1 MGLFFWNSILFFKM
15 NQSIDTKT
23 KNRISEDLSPTRN
36 LTGLHLKIVGAIA
49 IIWSLFQLWY
59 ASPFPFIFDFGMFKG
74 LPARAIHLG
83 FALTLTFL
91 IFPFSRD
98 KKISIIDIFISLLA
112 AFCCL
117 YIYFFYD
124 QLVYRGGVLLILSL
138 GENINIPIE
147 LIIGIIGILILLEA
161 TRRAI
166 GLPLVIIAIC
176 FLLFSY
182 FGKYAPDIISHGGL
196 SLKRLVGFQWFDQEA
211 IFGIPIGVSVDFIFL
226 FVLFG
231 ALLETAGGGKYFLN
245 LAFAMVGKMRGG
257 PAKAAILGSGMT
269 GLISGSSIANT
280 VTTGTFTIPIMK
292 KTGFS
297 KEKAGAIEVSSSVN
311 GQLMPPVM
319 GAAAFVMA
327 SFIGVT
333 YFEIVKHA
341 ILPAVI
347 SYVALF
353 YISHLEALK
362 LNLKGMEEK
371 DVPNLKNTFLAGLHF
386 LIPIFV
392 LIYLLVYLRFTASY
406 SIFYAT
412 IALISVNLIN
422 KLIKQPDLKDG
433 LKIWFNQTIVGFEK
447 GALNMVGVG
456 IAIATA
462 GVIVGAVGST
472 GLSTNLIIVIESI
485 AKDNVIILLFLTII
499 LCLLLGMGLP
509 TTANYVVVASLM
521 AAVLVD
527 VGNASGFIFPLIA
540 VHLFVFY
547 FGLMADVTP
556 PVGLASYA
564 AAAISGGDPLRTG
577 VQAFWYSLRTGILPI
592 VFLFNH
598 ELLLIGIENIW
609 HALIVIVTS
618 LTGILV
624 FTAATQ
630 AWFIA
635 KLRWY
640 EIVIFLFIS
649 LSFLAPDFV
658 LNKFYPK
665 YNYKEINQIQSL
677 KLDPKK
683 EVRFKVT
690 RLSEYGERYKLFV
703 INKNTFDSN
712 FSLEDYG
719 INLAKQN
726 NKFVVDALKWNSLAK
741 KHGFETDDIIKEFK
755 IENLNRPNKALVYPF
770 ALILLLSFGYLNYR
784 RKEKDENK

>member
-1 MGLFFWNSILFFKM
+1 M
-15 NQSIDTKT
+15 NQNIDDKVES
-23 KNRISEDLSPTRN
+23 KISEDLSPTRN
-36 LTGLHLKIVGAIA
+36 LTGLHLKIVGSIA

-59 ASPFPFIFDFGMFKG
+59 ASPFPFMFDVGMFRG

-83 FALTLTFL
+83 FALILAFL
-91 IFPFSRD
+91 IYPISKR
-98 KKISIIDIFISLLA
+98 KKISLFDILISFIA

-124 QLVYRGGVLLILSL
+124 QLVDRGGILLTVTIWEKFNL
-138 GENINIPIE
+138 PVE
-147 LIIGIIGILILLEA
+147 LIIGSCGILILIEA
-161 TRRAI
+161 TRRVF
-166 GLPLVIIAIC
+166 GLPLVIIAVC

-182 FGKYAPDIISHGGL
+182 FGRYAPEIISHGGL
-196 SLKRLVGFQWFDQEA
+196 SLNRLIGFQWFDQEA

-231 ALLETAGGGKYFLN
+231 ALLETAGGGKYFLD

-327 SFIGVT
+327 SFLGVT
-333 YFEIVKHA
+333 YFEVVKHA
-341 ILPAVI
+341 FLPAII

-362 LNLKGMEEK
+362 LNLKGM
-371 DVPNLKNTFLAGLHF
+371 DDADIPNLKKTFLSGLHF

-392 LIYLLVYLRFTASY
+392 LVYMLVYLRFTASY
-406 SIFYAT
+406 SIFFAT
-412 IALISVNLIN
+412 IALIIVNLGYILFKN
-422 KLIKQPDLKDG
+422 PDFKVAIKT
-433 LKIWFNQTIVGFEK
+433 WFNQTIVGFEK

-462 GVIVGAVGST
+462 GIIVGAVGST
-472 GLSTNLIIVIESI
+472 GLSTNLIIVIEFI
-485 AKDNVIILLFLTII
+485 AKDNVVILLFLTII
-499 LCLLLGMGLP
+499 LCLILGMGLP

-521 AAVLVD
+521 ATVLVD
-527 VGNASGFIFPLIA
+527 VGNASGFVFPLIA

-564 AAAISGGDPLRTG
+564 AAAISGGDPLKTG
-577 VQAFWYSLRTGILPI
+577 LQAFWYSLRTGILPI

-609 HALIVIVTS
+609 HGLLVITTS
-618 LTGILV
+618 LIGILV
-624 FTAATQ
+624 FTSATQ
-630 AWFIA
+630 AWFINR
-635 KLRWY
+635 LRWY
-640 EIVIFLFIS
+640 EIIIFLLISIS
-649 LSFLAPDFV
+649 LLAPEFV

-665 YNYKEINQIQSL
+665 YNYIDINKIHL
-677 KLDPKK
+677 MKLDPSK
-683 EVRFKVT
+683 EARFKVT
-690 RLSEYGERYKLFV
+690 RPSNYGERYKLFV
-703 INKNTFDSN
+703 INKNTFESEY
-712 FSLEDYG
+712 SLEQYG
-719 INLAKQN
+719 ISLIRENDRV
-726 NKFVVDALKWNSLAK
+726 VVDTLQWNGEAK
-741 KHGFETDDIIKEFK
+741 KIGFETGDYISEFK
-755 IENLNRPNKALVYPF
+755 LENADRPNKGIIYPI
-770 ALILLLSFGYLNYR
+770 AILLLIIFGYFNSR
-784 RKEKDENK
+784 RKE

>member
-1 MGLFFWNSILFFKM
+1 MSEDKLTNKI
-15 NQSIDTKT
+15 Q
-23 KNRISEDLSPTRN
+23 EDLSPTRN
-36 LTGLHLKIVGAIA
+36 LKGIHLKIVALIA

-59 ASPFPFIFDFGMFKG
+59 ASPFPFWFNFGMFKG

-83 FALTLTFL
+83 FALLLAFL
-91 IFPFSRD
+91 IFPYSRS
-98 KKISIIDIFISLLA
+98 KKISVIDILISIIGAL
-112 AFCCL
+112 CCL

-124 QLVYRGGVLLILSL
+124 QLVDRGGILLKITI
-138 GENINIPIE
+138 GGNIIPIE
-147 LIIGIIGILILLEA
+147 LIIGSLGILILLEA
-161 TRRAI
+161 TRRVI
-166 GLPLVIIAIC
+166 GIPLVVIAVS

-182 FGKYAPDIISHGGL
+182 FGRYAPEIISHGGL
-196 SLKRLVGFQWFDQEA
+196 SLNRLVGFQWFDQEA

-231 ALLETAGGGKYFLN
+231 ALLETAGGGQYFLN
-245 LAFAMVGKMRGG
+245 LAFALVGKMRGG

-269 GLISGSSIANT
+269 GLISGSSVANT

-311 GQLMPPVM
+311 GQIMPPVM

-333 YFEIVKHA
+333 YFEVVKHA
-341 ILPAVI
+341 FLPAII
-347 SYVALF
+347 SYIALF

-362 LNLKGMEEK
+362 LNLKGMEDS
-371 DVPNLKNTFLAGLHF
+371 DVPHLKKTFFSGIHF

-392 LIYLLVYLRFTASY
+392 LIYLLVYLRFTAAY

-412 IALISVNLIN
+412 ISLISVNLIN
-422 KLIKQPDLKDG
+422 VSFKEKNIKEAF
-433 LKIWFNQTIVGFEK
+433 KIWFNQTIVGFQK
-447 GALNMVGVG
+447 GAINMVAVG

-462 GVIVGAVGST
+462 GIIVGAVGST
-472 GLSTNLIIVIESI
+472 GLSTNLIIVIEAV
-485 AKDNVIILLFLTII
+485 AKDNVIILILLTIV

-521 AAVLVD
+521 SMVLVD
-527 VGNASGFIFPLIA
+527 VGNASGFVFPLIA

-564 AAAISGGDPLRTG
+564 AAGISGGDPLKTG
-577 VQAFWYSLRTGILPI
+577 VQAFWYSLRTGVLPI

-598 ELLLIGIENIW
+598 ELLLIGIESVW
-609 HALIVIVTS
+609 HALLVIITS
-618 LTGILV
+618 LIGILI
-624 FTAATQ
+624 FTSATQ
-630 AWFIA
+630 GWFIN

-640 EIVIFLFIS
+640 EVLIFLVIS
-649 LSFLAPDFV
+649 ISFLSPEFV

-665 YNYKEINQIQSL
+665 FDYKELNNI
-677 KLDPKK
+677 
-683 EVRFKVT
+683 EKVT
-690 RLSEYGERYKLFV
+690 FDNRREVHIRVTRFSEYGERYKLFV
-703 INKNTFDSN
+703 IDKNLFDEKFN
-712 FSLEDYG
+712 FQDYG
-719 INLAKQN
+719 LTLAEKN
-726 NKFVVDALKWNSLAK
+726 NNIIVDNLKWNSLAK
-741 KHGFETDDIIKEFK
+741 KSGLELDDLISEIKV
-755 IENLNRPNKALVYPF
+755 ENLDRPSKNIVYPISTVLF
-770 ALILLLSFGYLNYR
+770 LFFGYRNFK
-784 RKEKDENK
+784 RKN

>member
-1 MGLFFWNSILFFKM
+1 MSDSISSK
-15 NQSIDTKT
+15 I
-23 KNRISEDLSPTRN
+23 KNKISEDLSPTRN
-36 LTGLHLKIVGAIA
+36 ITGFHLKIVSAIA

-59 ASPFPFIFDFGMFKG
+59 ASPFPFMLNFGMFKG

-83 FALTLTFL
+83 FALTLAFL
-91 IFPFSRD
+91 IYPISKG
-98 KKISIIDIFISLLA
+98 KKISFFDVLISFMGA
-112 AFCCL
+112 ISCL

-124 QLVYRGGVLLILSL
+124 QLVERGGVLLNLRISETLNFPL
-138 GENINIPIE
+138 E
-147 LIIGIIGILILLEA
+147 LILGGCGILILLEA

-166 GLPLVIIAIC
+166 GLPLVIIASC

-182 FGKYAPDIISHGGL
+182 FGRYAPEIISHGGL
-196 SLKRLVGFQWFDQEA
+196 SLNRLVGFQWLDQEA

-231 ALLETAGGGKYFLN
+231 ALLETAGGGKYFLD

-311 GQLMPPVM
+311 GQIMPPVM

-341 ILPAVI
+341 FLPAII
-347 SYVALF
+347 SYIALF

-362 LNLKGMEEK
+362 LNLKGMDDA
-371 DVPNLKNTFLAGLHF
+371 DVPHLKKTFLSGVHF

-392 LIYLLVYLRFTASY
+392 LIYTLVYLRFTASY

-412 IALISVNLIN
+412 ITLVLVNLIN
-422 KLIKQPDLKDG
+422 LLIKNEFKKDALKE
-433 LKIWFNQTIVGFEK
+433 WFNQTIVGFEK
-447 GALNMVGVG
+447 GALNMVAVG

-462 GVIVGAVGST
+462 GIIVGAVGST

-485 AKDNVIILLFLTII
+485 AKDNVTILLFLTII

-521 AAVLVD
+521 ATVLVD

-564 AAAISGGDPLRTG
+564 AAGISGGDPLRTG

-609 HALIVIVTS
+609 HGLIVIITS
-618 LTGILV
+618 LIGILV
-624 FTAATQ
+624 FTSATQ
-630 AWFIA
+630 GWFFN
-635 KLRWY
+635 KLKWY
-640 EIVIFLFIS
+640 EIIIFLVISIS
-649 LSFLAPDFV
+649 LLSPGFA

-665 YNYKEINQIQSL
+665 YNYEDITKINSIKLDSTKEIQIKITRPSL
-677 KLDPKK
+677 
-683 EVRFKVT
+683 
-690 RLSEYGERYKLFV
+690 YGERYKLFV
-703 INKNTFDSN
+703 ISKNTFEDK
-712 FSLEDYG
+712 FTLEDYG
-719 INLAKQN
+719 ITLMNQDDKV
-726 NKFVVDALKWNSLAK
+726 VVDNLKWNGEAK
-741 KHGFETDDIIKEFK
+741 KGGFEMGDYISEFK
-755 IENLNRPNKALVYPF
+755 IENSDRPSKNIVYPI
-770 ALILLLSFGYLNYR
+770 AILLLVVFGYFNLK
-784 RKEKDENK
+784 RKE

>member
-1 MGLFFWNSILFFKM
+1 M
-15 NQSIDTKT
+15 NQSINGKVEN
-23 KNRISEDLSPTRN
+23 KISEDLSPTRN
-36 LTGLHLKIVGAIA
+36 LTGLHLKIVGSIA

-59 ASPFPFIFDFGMFKG
+59 ASPFPFMFDIGMFKG

-83 FALTLTFL
+83 FALTLAFL
-91 IFPFSRD
+91 IYPISKK
-98 KKISIIDIFISLLA
+98 KKISIFDILISFIA

-124 QLVYRGGVLLILSL
+124 QLVDRGGILLTVTIWEKFNL
-138 GENINIPIE
+138 PVE
-147 LIIGIIGILILLEA
+147 LIIGSCGILILIEA
-161 TRRAI
+161 TRRVF
-166 GLPLVIIAIC
+166 GLPLVIIAVC

-182 FGKYAPDIISHGGL
+182 FGRYAPEIISHGGL
-196 SLKRLVGFQWFDQEA
+196 SLNRLVGFQWLDQEA

-231 ALLETAGGGKYFLN
+231 ALLETAGGGKYFLD

-327 SFIGVT
+327 SFLGVT
-333 YFEIVKHA
+333 YFEVVKHA
-341 ILPAVI
+341 FLPAII

-362 LNLKGMEEK
+362 LNLKGMD
-371 DVPNLKNTFLAGLHF
+371 DVDIPNLKKTFLSGLHF

-392 LIYLLVYLRFTASY
+392 LVYMLVYLRFTASY
-406 SIFYAT
+406 SIFFAT
-412 IALISVNLIN
+412 IALIIVNLGYILFKN
-422 KLIKQPDLKDG
+422 SDFKLAIKT
-433 LKIWFNQTIVGFEK
+433 WFNQTIVGFEK

-462 GVIVGAVGST
+462 GIIVGAVGST
-472 GLSTNLIIVIESI
+472 GLSTNLIIVIEFI
-485 AKDNVIILLFLTII
+485 AKDNVVILLFLTII
-499 LCLLLGMGLP
+499 LCLILGMGLP

-521 AAVLVD
+521 ATVLVD
-527 VGNASGFIFPLIA
+527 VGNASGFVFPLIA

-564 AAAISGGDPLRTG
+564 AAAISGGDPLKTG
-577 VQAFWYSLRTGILPI
+577 LQAFWYSLRTGILPI

-598 ELLLIGIENIW
+598 ELLLIGIENVW
-609 HALIVIVTS
+609 HGLLVIITS
-618 LTGILV
+618 LIGILV
-624 FTAATQ
+624 FTSATQ
-630 AWFIA
+630 AWFINR
-635 KLRWY
+635 LRWY
-640 EIVIFLFIS
+640 EIIIFLLISIS
-649 LSFLAPDFV
+649 LLAPEFI

-665 YNYKEINQIQSL
+665 YNYMDINKIHLMKVDFNKEA
-677 KLDPKK
+677 
-683 EVRFKVT
+683 RFKVT
-690 RLSEYGERYKLFV
+690 RPSNYGERYKLVV
-703 INKNTFDSN
+703 IKKNTFETEY
-712 FSLEDYG
+712 SLEQYG
-719 INLAKQN
+719 LSLIREENR
-726 NKFVVDALKWNSLAK
+726 VIVDTLQWNGSAK
-741 KHGFETDDIIKEFK
+741 KSGFETGDYISEFK
-755 IENLNRPNKALVYPF
+755 IENADRPNKGIIYPI
-770 ALILLLSFGYLNYR
+770 AILLLIIFGYLNYR
-784 RKEKDENK
+784 RKE

>member
-1 MGLFFWNSILFFKM
+1 M
-15 NQSIDTKT
+15 NQNIDTKIES
-23 KNRISEDLSPTRN
+23 KISEDLSPTRN
-36 LTGLHLKIVGAIA
+36 LSGIHLKIVAGIA

-59 ASPFPFIFDFGMFKG
+59 ASPFPFWFNIGMFKG

-83 FALTLTFL
+83 FALLLAFL
-91 IFPFSRD
+91 IFPFSRS
-98 KKISIIDIFISLLA
+98 KKISIIDILISIIA
-112 AFCCL
+112 TFCCL

-124 QLVYRGGVLLILSL
+124 QLVDRGGILLKITL
-138 GENINIPIE
+138 GRYIIPVE
-147 LIIGIIGILILLEA
+147 LIIGATGILILLEA
-161 TRRAI
+161 TRRVI
-166 GLPLVIIAIC
+166 GIPLVIIAVC

-182 FGKYAPDIISHGGL
+182 FGKYAPEIISHGGL

-231 ALLETAGGGKYFLN
+231 ALLETAGGGQYFLN

-269 GLISGSSIANT
+269 GMISGSSVANT

-311 GQLMPPVM
+311 GQIMPPVM

-333 YFEIVKHA
+333 YFEVVKHA
-341 ILPAVI
+341 FLPAII
-347 SYVALF
+347 SYIALF

-371 DVPNLKNTFLAGLHF
+371 DVPILKKTFLAGLHF

-392 LIYLLVYLRFTASY
+392 LIYLLVFLRLTASY

-412 IALISVNLIN
+412 IALILVNLIN
-422 KLIKQPDLKDG
+422 KLIKEPNFKDG
-433 LKIWFNQTIVGFEK
+433 FKIWFNQTVVGFEK
-447 GALNMVGVG
+447 GAINMVAVG

-472 GLSTNLIIVIESI
+472 GLSTNLIIVIESV
-485 AKDNVIILLFLTII
+485 ARDNVIILILLTMV

-521 AAVLVD
+521 SMVLVD

-564 AAAISGGDPLRTG
+564 AAGISGGDPLKTG

-609 HALIVIVTS
+609 HGLLVIVTS
-618 LTGILV
+618 LIGILV

-630 AWFIA
+630 RWFFNRL
-635 KLRWY
+635 KWY
-640 EIVIFLFIS
+640 EIIVFLFIS
-649 LSFLAPDFV
+649 ISFLSPEFV

-665 YNYKEINQIQSL
+665 YDYKDLKNIHSIN
-677 KLDPKK
+677 LDKNK
-683 EVRFKVT
+683 EVHLKVT
-690 RLSEYGERYKLFV
+690 RPSEYGERYKLFV
-703 INKNTFDSN
+703 INKNSFEKN
-712 FSLEDYG
+712 FKLEDYG
-719 INLAKQN
+719 INLTKN
-726 NKFVVDALKWNSLAK
+726 NNQIVVDTLKWNGLAK
-741 KHGFETDDIIKEFK
+741 KNGMQAGDIISEFK
-755 IENLNRPNKALVYPF
+755 IENLSRPNKSIVYPI
-770 ALILLLSFGYLNYR
+770 ALILLLIFGYLNYK
-784 RKEKDENK
+784 RKTINHQNQI

>member
-1 MGLFFWNSILFFKM
+1 MSAD
-15 NQSIDTKT
+15 IDK
-23 KNRISEDLSPTRN
+23 KIENKIKEDLSPTRH
-36 LTGLHLKIVGAIA
+36 LTGFHLKLVAIIA
-49 IIWSLFQLWY
+49 ITWSLFQLWY
-59 ASPFPFIFDFGMFKG
+59 ASPFPFWLNFGMFKG

-83 FALTLTFL
+83 FALLLAFL
-91 IFPFSRD
+91 IFPYARG
-98 KKISIIDIFISLLA
+98 KKVNFIDILIA
-112 AFCCL
+112 ITGAICCL
-117 YIYFFYD
+117 YIYVFYD
-124 QLVYRGGVLLILSL
+124 QLVDRGGILLKINLSD
-138 GENINIPIE
+138 NFTIPIE
-147 LIIGIIGILILLEA
+147 LILGIIGILILLEA
-161 TRRAI
+161 TRRVI
-166 GLPLVIIAIC
+166 GVPLVVIAVC

-182 FGKYAPDIISHGGL
+182 FGQYAPDIISHGGL

-231 ALLETAGGGKYFLN
+231 ALLETAGGGKYFLD

-311 GQLMPPVM
+311 GQIMPPVM

-333 YFEIVKHA
+333 YFEVVKHA
-341 ILPAVI
+341 FLPAII
-347 SYVALF
+347 SYIALF

-362 LNLKGMEEK
+362 LNLKGMDENDIPK
-371 DVPNLKNTFLAGLHF
+371 LKKTFFEGIHF
-386 LIPIFV
+386 LVPIFV
-392 LIYLLVYLRFTASY
+392 LIYLLVYMRLTASY
-406 SIFYAT
+406 SIFFAT
-412 IALISVNLIN
+412 ITLIIVNLLNKIFKEKNFKNALIY
-422 KLIKQPDLKDG
+422 
-433 LKIWFNQTIVGFEK
+433 WYNQTVVGFEK
-447 GALNMVGVG
+447 GALNMVSVG

-462 GVIVGAVGST
+462 GIIVGAVGST

-521 AAVLVD
+521 ATVLVD

-577 VQAFWYSLRTGILPI
+577 AQAFWYSLRTGILPI
-592 VFLFNH
+592 VFLFNS
-598 ELLLIGIENIW
+598 ELLLIGIESIW
-609 HALIVIVTS
+609 HGLMVIATS
-618 LTGILV
+618 LIGILV
-624 FTAATQ
+624 FTSATQ
-630 AWFIA
+630 GWFIN

-640 EIVIFLFIS
+640 EIIIFLIISIS
-649 LSFLAPDFV
+649 LLSPEFI

-665 YNYKEINQIQSL
+665 YNYLSIEEINKKQFDYNKEIRI
-677 KLDPKK
+677 KI
-683 EVRFKVT
+683 T
-690 RLSEYGERYKLFV
+690 RLTEYGERYKLFV
-703 INKNTFDSN
+703 IEKNSFDEN
-712 FSLEDYG
+712 FSLDDYG
-719 INLAKQN
+719 MSLVVED
-726 NKFVVDALKWNSLAK
+726 NKTIIDTLKWNGIAK
-741 KHGFETDDIIKEFK
+741 KSGLDMGDIINEFK
-755 IENLNRPNKALVYPF
+755 IENQNRPKKEIIYPI
-770 ALILLLSFGYLNYR
+770 ALILLSIFGYLNIR
-784 RKEKDENK
+784 RRI

>member
-1 MGLFFWNSILFFKM
+1 M
-15 NQSIDTKT
+15 NQSIISKVEN
-23 KNRISEDLSPTRN
+23 KISEDLSPTRN
-36 LTGLHLKIVGAIA
+36 LTGLHLKIVGIIA
-49 IIWSLFQLWY
+49 VIWSLFQLWY
-59 ASPFPFIFDFGMFKG
+59 ASPFPFMFNIGMFKG

-83 FALTLTFL
+83 FALTLAFL
-91 IFPFSRD
+91 IYPISKRR
-98 KKISIIDIFISLLA
+98 KISIFDILISFMA

-124 QLVYRGGVLLILSL
+124 QLVDRGGILLSVTIWEKFNL
-138 GENINIPIE
+138 PIE
-147 LIIGIIGILILLEA
+147 LIIGSCGILILIEA
-161 TRRAI
+161 TRRVF
-166 GLPLVIIAIC
+166 GLPLVIIAVC

-182 FGKYAPDIISHGGL
+182 FGRYAPEIISHGGL
-196 SLKRLVGFQWFDQEA
+196 SLNRLVGFQWLDQEA

-231 ALLETAGGGKYFLN
+231 ALLETAGGGKYFLD
-245 LAFAMVGKMRGG
+245 LAFGMVGKMRGG

-327 SFIGVT
+327 SFLGVT
-333 YFEIVKHA
+333 YFEVVKHA
-341 ILPAVI
+341 FLPAII

-362 LNLKGMEEK
+362 LNLKGMDEV
-371 DVPNLKNTFLAGLHF
+371 DIPNLKKTFLSGLHF

-392 LIYLLVYLRFTASY
+392 LVYMLVYLRFTASY
-406 SIFYAT
+406 SIFFAT
-412 IALISVNLIN
+412 IALIIVNLVYIV
-422 KLIKQPDLKDG
+422 IKNQDFKEAI
-433 LKIWFNQTIVGFEK
+433 KTWYNQTLVGFQK

-462 GVIVGAVGST
+462 GIIVGAVGST
-472 GLSTNLIIVIESI
+472 GLSTNLIIVIEFI
-485 AKDNVIILLFLTII
+485 AKDNVVILLFLTII

-521 AAVLVD
+521 ATVLVY
-527 VGNASGFIFPLIA
+527 VGNASGFVFPLIA

-564 AAAISGGDPLRTG
+564 AAAISGGDPLKTG
-577 VQAFWYSLRTGILPI
+577 LQAFWYSLRTGILPI

-609 HALIVIVTS
+609 HGLLVIITS
-618 LTGILV
+618 LIGILV
-624 FTAATQ
+624 FTSATQ
-630 AWFIA
+630 AWFINR
-635 KLRWY
+635 LRWY
-640 EIVIFLFIS
+640 EIIIFLLISIS
-649 LSFLAPDFV
+649 LLAPEFV

-665 YNYKEINQIQSL
+665 YNYMDINKIHL
-677 KLDPKK
+677 MKLDPNK
-683 EVRFKVT
+683 EARFKVT
-690 RLSEYGERYKLFV
+690 RPSNYGERYKLFV
-703 INKNTFDSN
+703 IKKDTFEIEY
-712 FSLEDYG
+712 SLEQYG
-719 INLAKQN
+719 ISLIKEDGR
-726 NKFVVDALKWNSLAK
+726 VIVDTLQWNGKAK
-741 KHGFETDDIIKEFK
+741 KSGFETGDYISEFK
-755 IENLNRPNKALVYPF
+755 LENADRPNKGVIYPI
-770 ALILLLSFGYLNYR
+770 AILLLIIFGYLNSR
-784 RKEKDENK
+784 RKE

>member
-1 MGLFFWNSILFFKM
+1 MS
-15 NQSIDTKT
+15 QSFSEKVKDKI
-23 KNRISEDLSPTRN
+23 NEDLSPTKN
-36 LTGLHLKIVGAIA
+36 LTGLHLKVVAAIA

-59 ASPFPFIFDFGMFKG
+59 ASPFPFIFNFGMFKG

-83 FALTLTFL
+83 FALTLAFL
-91 IFPFSRD
+91 IYPFVKG
-98 KKISIIDIFISLLA
+98 KKISVFDILISFVG
-112 AFCCL
+112 AFSCF

-124 QLVYRGGVLLILSL
+124 QLVDRGGVLLSISIGNNFDL
-138 GENINIPIE
+138 PIE
-147 LIIGIIGILILLEA
+147 LIIGSLGILILLEA

-182 FGKYAPDIISHGGL
+182 FGRYAPEIISHGGL
-196 SLKRLVGFQWFDQEA
+196 SLNRLVGFQWLDQEA

-231 ALLETAGGGKYFLN
+231 ALLETAGGGKYFLD

-311 GQLMPPVM
+311 GQIMPPVM

-333 YFEIVKHA
+333 YFEVVKHA
-341 ILPAVI
+341 FLPAII
-347 SYVALF
+347 SYIALF

-362 LNLKGMEEK
+362 LNLKGMEDA
-371 DVPNLKNTFLAGLHF
+371 DVPNLKKTFLSGLHF

-392 LIYLLVYLRFTASY
+392 LIYMLVYLRFTASY

-412 IALISVNLIN
+412 VSLILVNLVYL
-422 KLIKQPDLKDG
+422 LIKNSFSKDA

-462 GVIVGAVGST
+462 GIIVGAVGST

-485 AKDNVIILLFLTII
+485 AKDNVTILLFLTII

-521 AAVLVD
+521 ATVLVD

-564 AAAISGGDPLRTG
+564 AAAISGGDPLKTG
-577 VQAFWYSLRTGILPI
+577 LQAFWYSLRTGILPI

-609 HALIVIVTS
+609 HALVVIITS
-618 LTGILV
+618 LAGILV
-624 FTAATQ
+624 FTSATQ
-630 AWFIA
+630 GWFIN
-635 KLRWY
+635 KLKWY
-640 EIVIFLFIS
+640 EIIVFLIISIS
-649 LSFLAPDFV
+649 LLSPEFV

-665 YNYKEINQIQSL
+665 YNYQDINNISSVI
-677 KLDPKK
+677 LDPKK

-690 RLSEYGERYKLFV
+690 RPSLYGDRYKLFV
-703 INKNTFDSN
+703 IDKNTFEEEYN
-712 FSLEDYG
+712 LEDYG
-719 INLAKQN
+719 INLVKEN
-726 NKFVVDALKWNSLAK
+726 NKIIVDNLKWNGQAK
-741 KHGFETDDIIKEFK
+741 KSGFEMGDYISEFK
-755 IENLNRPNKALVYPF
+755 IENSNRPSKLFVYPI
-770 ALILLLSFGYLNYR
+770 AILLLLIFGYLNYR
-784 RKEKDENK
+784 RKE

>member
-1 MGLFFWNSILFFKM
+1 MDQNI
-15 NQSIDTKT
+15 NTKIEN
-23 KNRISEDLSPTRN
+23 KISEDLSPTRN
-36 LTGLHLKIVGAIA
+36 LTGLHLKIVAAIA

-59 ASPFPFIFDFGMFKG
+59 ASPFPFWFNIGMFKG

-83 FALTLTFL
+83 FALLLAFL
-91 IFPFSRD
+91 IFPISKN
-98 KKISIIDIFISLLA
+98 KKISTIDVLISLIS

-124 QLVYRGGVLLILSL
+124 QLIDRGGILLNISL
-138 GENINIPIE
+138 GKNIDIPIE
-147 LIIGIIGILILLEA
+147 LTIGIIGILILLEA
-161 TRRAI
+161 TRRVI

-176 FLLFSY
+176 FLLFSF
-182 FGKYAPDIISHGGL
+182 FGRYAPDIISHGGL

-231 ALLETAGGGKYFLN
+231 ALLETAGGGKYFLD

-333 YFEIVKHA
+333 YFEVVKHA
-341 ILPAVI
+341 FLPAII

-371 DVPNLKNTFLAGLHF
+371 DVPNLKNTFLSGLHF
-386 LIPIFV
+386 LIPVFV
-392 LIYLLVYLRFTASY
+392 LIYLLVYVRFTASY

-412 IALISVNLIN
+412 VALIFVNLIN
-422 KLIKQPDLKDG
+422 KLIKQPNFQDALKT
-433 LKIWFNQTIVGFEK
+433 WFNQTIVGFEK
-447 GALNMVGVG
+447 GAINMVGVG

-472 GLSTNLIIVIESI
+472 GLSTNLIVVIESV
-485 AKDNVIILLFLTII
+485 AKDNVAILLLLTII

-521 AAVLVD
+521 ATVLVD

-564 AAAISGGDPLRTG
+564 AAAISGGDPLKTG

-598 ELLLIGIENIW
+598 ELLLIGIEDIW
-609 HALIVIVTS
+609 HALLVIVTS
-618 LTGILV
+618 LIGILI

-630 AWFIA
+630 RWFFN

-640 EIVIFLFIS
+640 EIVVFLFIS
-649 LSFLAPDFV
+649 ISLLSPEFV

-665 YNYKEINQIQSL
+665 YNYKDINQIQL
-677 KLDPKK
+677 LELDPKN
-683 EVRFKVT
+683 EARFKVT
-690 RLSEYGERYKLFV
+690 RPSEYGERYKLFV
-703 INKNTFDSN
+703 IEKNTFETKYNLD
-712 FSLEDYG
+712 DYG
-719 INLAKQN
+719 ISLIKD
-726 NKFVVDALKWNSLAK
+726 NKRIVVDTLKWNGEAK
-741 KHGFETDDIIKEFK
+741 KSGFETGDFISEFK
-755 IENLNRPNKALVYPF
+755 IENLDRPNKGIVYPL
-770 ALILLLSFGYLNYR
+770 AILLLIIFGYLNYR
-784 RKEKDENK
+784 RKD

>member
-1 MGLFFWNSILFFKM
+1 MSAD
-15 NQSIDTKT
+15 IDK
-23 KNRISEDLSPTRN
+23 KIENKIKEDLSPTRN
-36 LTGLHLKIVGAIA
+36 LTGFHLKLVAIIA
-49 IIWSLFQLWY
+49 ITWSLFQLWY
-59 ASPFPFIFDFGMFKG
+59 ASPFPFWLNFGMFKG

-83 FALTLTFL
+83 FALLLAFL
-91 IFPFSRD
+91 IFPYARG
-98 KKISIIDIFISLLA
+98 KKVNFIDILIA
-112 AFCCL
+112 ITGAICCL
-117 YIYFFYD
+117 YIYVFYD
-124 QLVYRGGVLLILSL
+124 QLVDRGGILLKINLSD
-138 GENINIPIE
+138 NFTIPIE
-147 LIIGIIGILILLEA
+147 LILGIIGILILLEA
-161 TRRAI
+161 TRRVI
-166 GLPLVIIAIC
+166 GVPLVVIAVC

-182 FGKYAPDIISHGGL
+182 FGQYAPDIISHGGL

-231 ALLETAGGGKYFLN
+231 ALLETAGGGKYFLD

-311 GQLMPPVM
+311 GQIMPPVM

-333 YFEIVKHA
+333 YFEVVKHA
-341 ILPAVI
+341 FLPAII
-347 SYVALF
+347 SYIALF

-362 LNLKGMEEK
+362 LNLKGMDENDIPK
-371 DVPNLKNTFLAGLHF
+371 LKKTFLEGIHF
-386 LIPIFV
+386 LVPIFV
-392 LIYLLVYLRFTASY
+392 LIYLLVYMRLTASY
-406 SIFYAT
+406 SIFFAT
-412 IALISVNLIN
+412 ITLIIVNLLNKIFKEKNFKNALIY
-422 KLIKQPDLKDG
+422 
-433 LKIWFNQTIVGFEK
+433 WYNQTVVGFEK
-447 GALNMVGVG
+447 GALNMVSVG

-462 GVIVGAVGST
+462 GIIVGAVGST

-521 AAVLVD
+521 ATVLVD

-577 VQAFWYSLRTGILPI
+577 AQAFWYSLRTGILPI
-592 VFLFNH
+592 VFLFNS
-598 ELLLIGIENIW
+598 ELLLIGIESIW
-609 HALIVIVTS
+609 HGLMVIATS
-618 LTGILV
+618 LIGILV
-624 FTAATQ
+624 FTSATQ
-630 AWFIA
+630 GWFIN

-640 EIVIFLFIS
+640 EIIIFLIISIS
-649 LSFLAPDFV
+649 LLSPEFI

-665 YNYKEINQIQSL
+665 YNYLSIEEINKKQFDYNKEIRI
-677 KLDPKK
+677 KI
-683 EVRFKVT
+683 T
-690 RLSEYGERYKLFV
+690 RLTEYGERYKLFV
-703 INKNTFDSN
+703 IEKNSFDEN
-712 FSLEDYG
+712 FSLDDYG
-719 INLAKQN
+719 MSLVVED
-726 NKFVVDALKWNSLAK
+726 NKTIIDTLKWNGIAK
-741 KHGFETDDIIKEFK
+741 KSGLDMGDIINEFK
-755 IENLNRPNKALVYPF
+755 IENQNRPKKEIVYPI
-770 ALILLLSFGYLNYR
+770 ALILLSIFGYLNIR
-784 RKEKDENK
+784 RRI